1 VKNRDFSQLRAKVAI
16 VAGALLLVG
25 LSGCADSASVG
36 GDQESVLIQ
45 FFTHLD
51 RKMVYKVEV
60 SGGDWDHWCEFK
72 HSHEGARVTISDS
85 ANNVVGVATLG
96 KPNARGVSTEEE
108 SIYYIVSGVCVTTLR
123 VSINSDS
130 DFFTIEVQGVAG
142 SVTYTREELLASVE
156 LTVP

>member
-1 VKNRDFSQLRAKVAI
+1 MKNRNFSHLRAKLAI
-16 VAGALLLVG
+16 ASGALLLVG

-36 GDQESVLIQ
+36 AGQESVLIQ

-60 SGGDWDHWCEFK
+60 SGGDWDYWCEFK
-72 HSHEGARVTISDS
+72 HSHEGARVTIGDS
-85 ANNVVGVATLG
+85 ASNVVGVATLG
-96 KPNARGVSTEEE
+96 KPNARGINTEEK

-123 VSINSDS
+123 VSISSDS
-130 DFFTIEVQGVAG
+130 DFFTIEVQGVTG
-142 SVTYTREELLASVE
+142 SVTYTREELLAGAE